1 MVVGYGLDIKLIYR
15 PVSIYNILA
24 QKTNRY
30 NYSLPLL
37 LIMCQ
42 QKKFTDNLTTK
53 KLQSSEKVSNS
64 LITAC
69 QCSSSSF
76 QHLMQWYIC
85 TVISVISVNLT
96 SRKKC
101 CETREIKI
109 EWENGLKITMGE
121 RVLLL
126 LRSSNPDFRRRS
138 SKTFAIHSIPSLAQN
153 T

>member
-1 MVVGYGLDIKLIYR
+1 MVVGYGLGIKLIYR
-15 PVSIYNILA
+15 PVSIYNILT
-24 QKTNRY
+24 QKTNSY

-76 QHLMQWYIC
+76 QHLMEWYIC
-85 TVISVISVNLT
+85 TVVSVISVNLT

-109 EWENGLKITMGE
+109 EWENGLKISMGE
-121 RVLLL
+121 RVLL
-126 LRSSNPDFRRRS
+126 LRSSNPDCRRRS
-138 SKTFAIHSIPSLAQN
+138 SKTFTIHSIPSLAQN